1 MNIPIYTA
9 FLIITVSMTVTG
21 CSAPTTKQTTLNPVL
36 VLQEEQKQKQI
47 ALRKEIDY
55 NDRLQRVAWPILE
68 AAVPLCEG
76 NTVPRLGTQ
85 FRNIDTFGK
94 NDREA
99 AYALTRMDSQVQV
112 WNVAPGSPAADAGVI
127 AGDKLLRV
135 NGKKVPRGKKA
146 IKQSIKIANEAL
158 ASGPEV
164 SLDLIRDDQEFTVDI
179 VGKEVC
185 RFSAVLVNSEELSAW
200 ADGNGIYI
208 TRGMMRFA
216 DSDTELGTVVAHE
229 LAHNSQEHIKAKKK
243 NYFLGAIFDVIAAG
257 YGVNTQ
263 GTFGNMAAGAYSQE
277 FEAEADYVGLYA
289 LALAGYDLVE
299 VPDFWRE
306 FGSENPDSITR
317 SYASSHPSSAERY
330 LAIDNAV
337 SEIEYKREMELD
349 LSPEMK
355 E

>member
-1 MNIPIYTA
+1 
-9 FLIITVSMTVTG
+9 
-21 CSAPTTKQTTLNPVL
+21 
-36 VLQEEQKQKQI
+36 
-47 ALRKEIDY
+47 
-55 NDRLQRVAWPILE
+55 
-68 AAVPLCEG
+68 
-76 NTVPRLGTQ
+76 
-85 FRNIDTFGK
+85 
-94 NDREA
+94 
-99 AYALTRMDSQVQV
+99 
-112 WNVAPGSPAADAGVI
+112 
-127 AGDKLLRV
+127 
-135 NGKKVPRGKKA
+135 
-146 IKQSIKIANEAL
+146 
-158 ASGPEV
+158 
-164 SLDLIRDDQEFTVDI
+164 
-179 VGKEVC
+179 
-185 RFSAVLVNSEELSAW
+185 
-200 ADGNGIYI
+200 
-208 TRGMMRFA
+208 MRFA

-257 YGVNTQ
+257 YGIDTQ

-317 SYASSHPSSAERY
+317 SYASSHPSTAERY